1 MRYITCAVDADHDG
15 RPLWGVLEDQLHVSR
30 ALIRRAKGRCGG
42 LLVDGTPAR
51 STQPVRAGQL
61 VAIDV
66 ADTPLVPGE
75 ELPVEPQAGSL
86 EILYEDEDLIAV
98 NKPADQVV
106 HPCPGHRSGTLGNF
120 VMGHLRAQGSGC
132 ARLYPVHRLDLGTS
146 GLLLYAKNAYAH
158 QRAQASLHA
167 QAFAPDGAQGHTVPD
182 GAAGYAAGLTREG
195 GRATRGCVE
204 DGCPA
209 GAAACGRLYLA
220 VCEGRPDPPCGTID
234 APILREGEDTIRR
247 VVDERGKR
255 AVTHYRV
262 LDGLA
267 DVGSPRGAGGRDD
280 GCHAGE
286 PCGAGAGLSLVL
298 VRLETGRTHQIRV
311 HMAHIGHP
319 LAGDILYGG
328 SPGRIGRPALHSWRM
343 RLAHPVTG
351 TCLALEAPL
360 ARDIE
365 ALAGPVGLDTLAAQA
380 GWLAGEA
387 RVRGGAMKEDAR
399 ARA

>member
-1 MRYITCAVDADHDG
+1 MRYVTCAFYADHDG

-167 QAFAPDGAQGHTVPD
+167 QATAE
-182 GAAGYAAGLTREG
+182 GAAS
-195 GRATRGCVE
+195 
-204 DGCPA
+204 
-209 GAAACGRLYLA
+209 GRLYLA
-220 VCEGRPDPPCGTID
+220 VCEGRPDRPYGVVD
-234 APILREGEDTIRR
+234 APIMRESDLTIRR

-262 LDGLA
+262 LAELASEDGPHGA
-267 DVGSPRGAGGRDD
+267 DGRDD

-286 PCGAGAGLSLVL
+286 PCGAGEGLSLIL

-360 ARDIE
+360 AQDIE
-365 ALAGPVGLDTLAAQA
+365 ALAGPVDLGTLAARA
-380 GWLAGEA
+380 GWLAGEVC
-387 RVRGGAMKEDAR
+387 VRGGAMGEDAR